1 MSSEATTSSWLATYM
16 AARAPI
22 TVVTPELSDSSR
34 RSAEPHLHFRRQ
46 NGSWLC
52 ARLAAGLNQSPRVR
66 TRIGSLLTPSPPR
79 RFRYFPSASRATA
92 DRSREL
98 CRPSARHLSTRTSLP
113 DPRRKLLAMW
123 PVRVARSP
131 HLDMLPQVVRAG
143 AQRQRPYDKDVL
155 KNKDFLNRRLYS
167 TIRSDHQHGP
177 NAMSRCAY
185 VLVGFG

>member
-1 MSSEATTSSWLATYM
+1 MCAWLRSRQV
-16 AARAPI
+16 ARI
-22 TVVTPELSDSSR
+22 FLSVR
-34 RSAEPHLHFRRQ
+34 LPPKGRGCIRCP
-46 NGSWLC
+46 
-52 ARLAAGLNQSPRVR
+52 ARDF
-66 TRIGSLLTPSPPR
+66 
-79 RFRYFPSASRATA
+79 FRYFASASRASA

-98 CRPSARHLSTRTSLP
+98 RRPSERPASTRTSLP

-143 AQRQRPYDKDVL
+143 AQRQRPYDEDVL

>member
-1 MSSEATTSSWLATYM
+1 MWGGRTLTPLGFYVFSFLYREHVCRIDLA
-16 AARAPI
+16 
-22 TVVTPELSDSSR
+22 VHVTDANDVPSLEFLEK
-34 RSAEPHLHFRRQ
+34 AY
-46 NGSWLC
+46 
-52 ARLAAGLNQSPRVR
+52 AAGNVSKPFD
-66 TRIGSLLTPSPPR
+66 R
-79 RFRYFPSASRATA
+79 R
-92 DRSREL
+92 
-98 CRPSARHLSTRTSLP
+98 C
-113 DPRRKLLAMW
+113 MW

-131 HLDMLPQVVRAG
+131 HLDMAPEVVWAG

>member
-1 MSSEATTSSWLATYM
+1 M
-16 AARAPI
+16 AGRRVHGVDGLRAEIP
-22 TVVTPELSDSSR
+22 
-34 RSAEPHLHFRRQ
+34 
-46 NGSWLC
+46 GGGK
-52 ARLAAGLNQSPRVR
+52 GL
-66 TRIGSLLTPSPPR
+66 
-79 RFRYFPSASRATA
+79 
-92 DRSREL
+92 
-98 CRPSARHLSTRTSLP
+98 
-113 DPRRKLLAMW
+113 RRKLLAMW

-143 AQRQRPYDKDVL
+143 AWRQRPYDEDVL